1 MTPAPASAPS
11 GYSAS
16 LGSEIRRSAG
26 TRSAAPAKPIARP
39 TDISTAHS
47 FTTVQNVPW
56 SLVAKSSI
64 PIISA
69 IPTGSFAPDS
79 PFRIVPLRPA
89 ISRPP
94 STENI
99 TAGSVGATA
108 APRIPAVVQSKPN
121 SVWAK
126 TAITPAVANVP
137 TTPSTLIGTI
147 DSRNLGHPTCM
158 PPSKRITTSA
168 TTAIRSTSTV
178 DSSDRPGQM
187 SDATAAATRNSAGGG
202 TGKNSVS
209 LWAAS
214 AARNAPETTSTT
226 RPKSV
231 SSLTADT
238 LAGDEHV
245 LAGRGRLLRARG
257 ARAER
262 VLRLRA
268 AHDRRPPARRRGR
281 GGRRGRGLRRRGPG
295 PVPGGRAAPRPG
307 GRAHARLALG
317 PLRGAARPPALGL
330 RERRARSRPP
340 AGRAVAPRGARARA
354 AAGDVRRLDLAARRD
369 RGQ

>member
-1 MTPAPASAPS
+1 M
-11 GYSAS
+11 
-16 LGSEIRRSAG
+16 RRNPG
-26 TRSAAPAKPIARP
+26 TSSAAPAKPIASP
-39 TDISTAHS
+39 TDISIAHS

-69 IPTGSFAPDS
+69 IPTGSLAPDS

-147 DSRNLGHPTCM
+147 DSRNLGQPTCM

-187 SDATAAATRNSAGGG
+187 SDATAAAPRNGAGGG

-238 LAGDEHV
+238 LAGGEHV
-245 LAGRGRLLRARG
+245 IAGRGPAGRGRLLRARG

-317 PLRGAARPPALGL
+317 PLRGAARPPAPGL
-330 RERRARSRPP
+330 RGG
-340 AGRAVAPRGARARA
+340 GR
-354 AAGDVRRLDLAARRD
+354 
-369 RGQ
+369 